1 MSSLIAKLKF
11 KRAVAKERKL
21 PKSKKGYQI
30 ILVAVFWLLFIS
42 TFWFMFQAYQRTAF
56 VNNKLNV
63 LKSEINDKSNV
74 EKENSLI
81 SQEATNSFAQSFAY
95 TYLNIEKDENAR
107 REREKR
113 LVKMLATNLPIQELE
128 GTGEINAKRTVTSVK
143 PYKISVLDE
152 KQALVTLSVS
162 YKVEKENAEP
172 QNITQ
177 LLNLSV
183 GTDGKNFSV
192 IEQPYLLPA
201 PKEAK
206 LTRVENSLD
215 KKSETSDFK
224 AKSSEMKQFLT
235 QFFTSY
241 SKSTLEEM
249 SYLMNDPETLA
260 GAADFKGLE
269 KTKVYDADKKGDF
282 IIKTIVI
289 YRDKQTNVD
298 MRYPFTL
305 EVTKKNN
312 KLYVNKLTH
321 TLN

>member
-21 PKSKKGYQI
+21 PKSKKSYQK
-30 ILVAVFWLLFIS
+30 ILVILFWLIFIS
-42 TFWFMFQAYQRTAF
+42 AFYFMFQAYQRTAF

-63 LKSEINDKSNV
+63 LKQDVNDKSKVNT
-74 EKENSLI
+74 ENSLI
-81 SQEATNSFAQSFAY
+81 SQEATNSFAQSFAW

-107 REREKR
+107 KEREKK
-113 LVKMLATNLPIQELE
+113 LIKLLATNLPVQELE
-128 GTGEINAKRTVTSVK
+128 GTGEISAKRTATSVK
-143 PYKISVLDE
+143 PYKLKVLNE
-152 KQALVTLSVS
+152 KQALVTLLVS

-177 LLNLSV
+177 LLNFSV
-183 GTDGKNFSV
+183 GTDGTNFNV
-192 IEQPYLLPA
+192 IEQPYFLPA

-206 LTRVENSLD
+206 LSKVENSLD
-215 KKSETSDFK
+215 GKSETSNVK

-249 SYLMNDPETLA
+249 SYLMNDPETL
-260 GAADFKGLE
+260 GGTVDFKSLE
-269 KTKVYDADKKGDF
+269 KTKVYDADKKGDY
-282 IIKTIVI
+282 IIKTIVV

-312 KLYVNKLTH
+312 KLYVNKLSH
-321 TLN
+321 TIN

>member
-1 MSSLIAKLKF
+1 
-11 KRAVAKERKL
+11 
-21 PKSKKGYQI
+21 
-30 ILVAVFWLLFIS
+30 
-42 TFWFMFQAYQRTAF
+42 MFQAYQRTAF

-63 LKSEINDKSNV
+63 LKSELSDKSNV
-74 EKENSLI
+74 DKENSLI

-107 REREKR
+107 KEREKK

-128 GTGEINAKRTVTSVK
+128 GTGEINAKRIVTSVK

-215 KKSETSDFK
+215 KNQ
-224 AKSSEMKQFLT
+224 KQAIL
-235 QFFTSY
+235 
-241 SKSTLEEM
+241 KRNL
-249 SYLMNDPETLA
+249 L
-260 GAADFKGLE
+260 K
-269 KTKVYDADKKGDF
+269 
-282 IIKTIVI
+282 
-289 YRDKQTNVD
+289 
-298 MRYPFTL
+298 
-305 EVTKKNN
+305 
-312 KLYVNKLTH
+312 
-321 TLN
+321 